1 MEFRTAHSQALNEGR
16 ARVIVLL
23 YGDIGPLEQLD
34 PELRAYLNMNTY
46 VKWGDPWFWDKL
58 RYALPH
64 PQKLKERAMELKSWR
79 KVKDDKLELINPL
92 TPPSATTTTTT
103 TTIPPTCH

>member
-1 MEFRTAHSQALNEGR
+1 
-16 ARVIVLL
+16 V
-23 YGDIGPLEQLD
+23 EQLD
-34 PELRAYLNMNTY
+34 PELRAYLSMNTY

-64 PQKLKERAMELKSWR
+64 SQKMSERGMELNSWK
-79 KVKDDKLELINPL
+79 KVKDDKLELINPS

-103 TTIPPTCH
+103 FPHPPMTQSSIPYRAAPVTNGDM